1 MIPELLTIE
10 DAAARMGVAR
20 KALRAVAEREGFI
33 VRIGRK
39 PLLNA
44 AQLGELVDK
53 CREHQREPAS
63 RGGKTRAT
71 GTSGTARRGSRPG
84 PMIED
89 ELTKPSRGTSPNRA
103 GR

>member
-1 MIPELLTIE
+1 MTPELLTLP
-10 DAAARMGVAR
+10 AAAERLGVSV
-20 KALRAVAEREGFI
+20 KGLRAVAEREGFI

-39 PLLNA
+39 PLLDA

-63 RGGKTRAT
+63 RGGETRAT
-71 GTSGTARRGSRPG
+71 GTSGTATRGSRPG

-89 ELTKPSRGTSPNRA
+89 ELTKRSPATSPNRA

>member
-10 DAAARMGVAR
+10 DAAARMGVAV
-20 KALRAVAEREGFI
+20 KGLRAVAERYGFI
-33 VRIGRK
+33 IRIGRK
-39 PLLNA
+39 PLLDA

-53 CREHQREPAS
+53 CRDQARDQDS
-63 RGGKTRAT
+63 GGTATRAT
-71 GTSGTARRGSRPG
+71 GTSVTARRGSRPG

-89 ELTKPSRGTSPNRA
+89 ELTKRLPGTSPNAA

>member
-1 MIPELLTIE
+1 MPRLLTVDE
-10 DAAARMGVAR
+10 AAEQLGVSKR
-20 KALRAVAEREGFI
+20 GLRSAAERHGFI

-39 PLLNA
+39 PLLDA

-53 CREHQREPAS
+53 CRDQARES
-63 RGGKTRAT
+63 DSGGTATRAI
-71 GTSGTARRGSRPG
+71 GTSATARRGSRPG

-89 ELTKPSRGTSPNRA
+89 ELTKRSPATSPNRA